1 MIIVS
6 QHKKFILN
14 FNNVFGVFMKDNI
27 IYASITSDSSI
38 AIGSYDTEERAME
51 VFNDIYKCYDQEHVR
66 VLLMPEK

>member
-1 MIIVS
+1 
-6 QHKKFILN
+6 
-14 FNNVFGVFMKDNI
+14 MKDNI

-38 AIGSYDTEERAME
+38 VIGSYDTEERAME